1 MFIQLL
7 RQIVTTEEIYLA
19 ILSKPNCS
27 VNNSAV
33 GFIQD
38 LHEYARTSLVII
50 KETKDPRNNLRA
62 LMLKSQMLGL
72 LENYDRLDRGT
83 PNAKRRK

>member
-1 MFIQLL
+1 M
-7 RQIVTTEEIYLA
+7 TTEEIYLA

-38 LHEYARTSLVII
+38 FHEYARNTLVII

-62 LMLKSQMLGL
+62 LMLKAQMLGL
-72 LENYDRLDRGT
+72 LENYDRLNRGV
-83 PNAKRRK
+83 PNARRR